1 MSRRAKVRHM
11 DAEFLRHSGMRDL
24 QSAKHRHS
32 SLQKPMGRFILL
44 ADAFLAT
51 AHERLSRHQ
60 ACLSMSPFQRKLCC
74 KSKDIAS
81 KDQRETP
88 KGCQEVPGVYIHRG
102 VPANGDAADE
112 EIRILR
118 RFDKS
123 QMDMSAAQTCL
134 TTFAQ
139 RLHVLFVQKT
149 ATSSGYTQHASRQH

>member
-1 MSRRAKVRHM
+1 MAIVSRRAKVRHM

-60 ACLSMSPFQRKLCC
+60 YVAI
-74 KSKDIAS
+74 SKKNCVANLRILRVKTNAKPRRVAKKFLES
-81 KDQRETP
+81 IST
-88 KGCQEVPGVYIHRG
+88 EVYLQMAMM
-102 VPANGDAADE
+102 ANAADE

-134 TTFAQ
+134 TNLCSKAACALRAENSHLQ
-139 RLHVLFVQKT
+139 WLHT
-149 ATSSGYTQHASRQH
+149 ARF

>member
-1 MSRRAKVRHM
+1 MAIARRAKVRHM

-51 AHERLSRHQ
+51 ARERLSRH
-60 ACLSMSPFQRKLCC
+60 FKEKLCC

-81 KDQRETP
+81 KDQRETL

-102 VPANGDAADE
+102 VPANGYD
-112 EIRILR
+112 
-118 RFDKS
+118 
-123 QMDMSAAQTCL
+123 
-134 TTFAQ
+134 
-139 RLHVLFVQKT
+139 
-149 ATSSGYTQHASRQH
+149 G

>member
-1 MSRRAKVRHM
+1 MSTEVY
-11 DAEFLRHSGMRDL
+11 L
-24 QSAKHRHS
+24 QMA
-32 SLQKPMGRFILL
+32 MM
-44 ADAFLAT
+44 A
-51 AHERLSRHQ
+51 
-60 ACLSMSPFQRKLCC
+60 
-74 KSKDIAS
+74 
-81 KDQRETP
+81 
-88 KGCQEVPGVYIHRG
+88 
-102 VPANGDAADE
+102 DAADE

>member
-1 MSRRAKVRHM
+1 MLEYVAISKKNGVANLRILRVKTNAKPRRVAKK
-11 DAEFLRHSGMRDL
+11 FLESISTEVYL
-24 QSAKHRHS
+24 QMA
-32 SLQKPMGRFILL
+32 MM
-44 ADAFLAT
+44 A
-51 AHERLSRHQ
+51 
-60 ACLSMSPFQRKLCC
+60 
-74 KSKDIAS
+74 
-81 KDQRETP
+81 
-88 KGCQEVPGVYIHRG
+88 
-102 VPANGDAADE
+102 DAADE

>member
-1 MSRRAKVRHM
+1 MAIVSRRAKVRHM

-60 ACLSMSPFQRKLCC
+60 ACLSMSPFQRKTVF
-74 KSKDIAS
+74 

-88 KGCQEVPGVYIHRG
+88 KNAKKFLESISTEVYLQM
-102 VPANGDAADE
+102 AMMADAADE
-112 EIRILR
+112 EINFFR

-139 RLHVLFVQKT
+139 RLHVLFVQ
-149 ATSSGYTQHASRQH
+149 SSGYTQHASRQH

>member
-1 MSRRAKVRHM
+1 MLEYVAISKKNCVANLRILRVKTNAKPRRVAKK
-11 DAEFLRHSGMRDL
+11 FLESISTEVYL
-24 QSAKHRHS
+24 QMA
-32 SLQKPMGRFILL
+32 MM
-44 ADAFLAT
+44 A
-51 AHERLSRHQ
+51 
-60 ACLSMSPFQRKLCC
+60 
-74 KSKDIAS
+74 
-81 KDQRETP
+81 
-88 KGCQEVPGVYIHRG
+88 
-102 VPANGDAADE
+102 DAADE